1 MIDQRS
7 HLKVP
12 GGEDMKKLLVNTSP
26 TVTCHEG
33 RFRGGLPKPK
43 VFSNISLMNESML
56 SEQSF
61 ADLSLMSGDVS
72 VHVVK
77 DAKRY

>member
-1 MIDQRS
+1 VIDQRS

-12 GGEDMKKLLVNTSP
+12 GGEDMKKLLVNSSP
-26 TVTCHEG
+26 TVTVHEG
-33 RFRGGLPKPK
+33 RFKGLPRPK
-43 VFSNISLMNESML
+43 VFSNISSLNESMI

-72 VHVVK
+72 LHVLK
-77 DAKRY
+77 DAKKY